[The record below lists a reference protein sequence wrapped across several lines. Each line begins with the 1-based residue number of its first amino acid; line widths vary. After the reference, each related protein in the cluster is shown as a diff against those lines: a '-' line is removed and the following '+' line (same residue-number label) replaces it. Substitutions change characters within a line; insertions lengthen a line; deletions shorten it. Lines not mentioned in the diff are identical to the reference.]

1 MFKNLKTS
9 TQISLRFTIFSAII
23 LLVVAFIMNV
33 FFFYSWY
40 FNVPV
45 FSNENGIIWPLEIWN
60 FGKRWDIWEKNLWK
74 TRDKNWFSWEI
85 WEMPLPPFQER
96 WLSWDFNRF
105 SPEKNFPRR
114 DIRFQLSSD
123 EAKDILSQKHF
134 LHLIQRDGYFLYVDQ
149 VEDSVLVRNVT
160 TQVESQII
168 LLLISLFVLIWGT
181 LLSYI
186 ISLFF
191 VKSALKKL
199 NTLNDALEGLDID
212 HLDKK
217 IDVEW
222 AEDDEINKVI
232 NKFNLAIE
240 KINLQ
245 ALWLKDFVRNASHEL
260 RTPLMWMST
269 LIDFARKSKD
279 YDSSIIEIK
288 WEIKRMDSLLDTL
301 LLITKLEEKVQLE
314 KENIDIIPK
323 LNSLID
329 QIQWEYS
336 DKNVKL
342 KVSLPSHLEKE
353 VHVQWLESIFSN
365 LIRNAFKYVNDGWEI
380 KISLK
385 ENEFGI
391 WNSWEGIKKDNL
403 DKIWERF
410 WQWDTSHTDAKSFW
424 LWLYLSKLFAE
435 KQGFDLRCDSKEW
448 KWVTFTLK
456 FN

>member
-45 FSNENGIIWPLEIWN
+45 FSNENGFIWPLGIWN
-60 FGKRWDIWEKNLWK
+60 FDKRWEKPWK
-74 TRDKNWFSWEI
+74 IRDENWFSWEI

-114 DIRFQLSSD
+114 DIRFQLTSD

-134 LHLIQRDGYFLYVDQ
+134 LHLIQRDWYFLHVDQ

-269 LIDFARKSKD
+269 LVDFARKSKN
-279 YDSSIIEIK
+279 YDSSLIEIK

-342 KVSLPSHLEKE
+342 KVSLPSYFEKE

-385 ENEFGI
+385 ENEFSI
-391 WNSWEGIKKDNL
+391 WNSWDGIKKDNL

-410 WQWDTSHTDAKSFW
+410 WQWDTSHADAKSFW

-435 KQGFDLRCDSKEW
+435 KQGFDLWCDSKEW